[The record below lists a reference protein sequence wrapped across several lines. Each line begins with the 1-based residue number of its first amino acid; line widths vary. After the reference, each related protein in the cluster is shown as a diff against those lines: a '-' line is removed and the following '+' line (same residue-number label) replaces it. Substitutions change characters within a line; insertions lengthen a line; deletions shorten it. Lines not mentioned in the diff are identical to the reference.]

1 MNLSKNFTAEEF
13 VSSQVAARMGIPNDP
28 PLEVVAAMKFTAAG
42 LEKIRTLLGDKPVI
56 ISSGYRSP
64 SLNSAVHGSPNSQHV
79 KGEAVDFTC
88 PSYGGPNQIVR
99 AIIASGIA
107 YDQVIAEYVT
117 SKTGGWVH
125 VSFNNHPRRQALT
138 IDNFG
143 TRAFT

>member
-1 MNLSKNFTAEEF
+1 MNLSKNFTVEEF
-13 VSSQVAARMGIPNDP
+13 VSSQVAARMGIPNGP
-28 PLEVVAAMKFTAAG
+28 PLEVVAAMKATAAG

-56 ISSGYRSP
+56 ISSGYRSAA
-64 SLNSAVHGSPNSQHV
+64 LNSAVHGSPSSQHV

-88 PSYGGPNQIVR
+88 PAYGSPNQIVR
-99 AIIASGIA
+99 AIVSSGIA

-125 VSFNNHPRRQALT
+125 VSFNSHPRNQALT

-143 TRAFT
+143 TRAFR